1 MTNSELTALAV
12 LERRLRTLAAGV
24 AAEWGIYVR
33 FLDNGD
39 EIAINADAEMDTMSL
54 IKLPILVALM
64 RRVDRGDVSLD
75 QTITLIDDQ
84 RRLGTGVLRLF
95 ASGATFSLRD
105 AAWMM
110 EVVSDNTATDIC
122 LEAAGGVDVVN
133 AMMGELGIEGIRM
146 TGTALDW
153 FRALGGSM
161 DPELARI
168 PPGEFARAGYPSL
181 GPAGIADARMRYHF
195 ETGRPFSLGTPRA
208 FGDLLSRIEAKT
220 CASSGSCDLMLEILL
235 GQQLRSFL
243 PRFIWGATFAHK
255 TGNFEPF
262 IASDIGIATPV
273 RGSKVIV
280 CLLSQRHNGARGVI
294 EDCLGRMAELIVL
307 AAEGR

>member
-1 MTNSELTALAV
+1 
-12 LERRLRTLAAGV
+12 
-24 AAEWGIYVR
+24 
-33 FLDNGD
+33 
-39 EIAINADAEMDTMSL
+39 MDTMSL
-54 IKLPILVALM
+54 IKVPILVTLM
-64 RRVDRGDVSLD
+64 RRVDRGEVDLD
-75 QTITLIDDQ
+75 ETITLVDDQ
-84 RRLGTGVLRLF
+84 KRLGTGVLRLF
-95 ASGATFSLRD
+95 SAGATFSLRD

-122 LEAAGGVDVVN
+122 LEAAGGVDAVN
-133 AMMGELGIEGIRM
+133 ATIRELGFEGIRM

-161 DPELARI
+161 DPKLATI
-168 PPGEFARAGYPSL
+168 PPGEFAHVGYPAL
-181 GPAGIADARMRYHF
+181 GPAGLADARMRYHF
-195 ETGRPFSLGTPRA
+195 ETGHPFSLGTARS
-208 FGDLLSRIEAKT
+208 FGEVLSRIEART
-220 CASSGSCDLMLEILL
+220 CASSVSCDLILEILS

-243 PRFIWGATFAHK
+243 PRFIWGASFAHK

-273 RGSKVIV
+273 RGTKVII